1 MRAHAQRKE
10 GVSWS
15 GQQKMSKRFHPSSPS
30 HLVPQSLLT
39 TASGAKVLPL
49 LILPLLPL
57 SGIPEAVLRPDPSN
71 SDTTSTTPAT
81 RGREGGRED
90 CTPTTCI
97 IINTAKMYYWMG
109 PIFVLRSL
117 IRRLLEHLYLCKTE
131 QCSPISTVRGQS
143 IILRG
148 AHTFDVCL
156 AWMRWRPS
164 S

>member
-81 RGREGGRED
+81 REREGGREGGLHTYD
-90 CTPTTCI
+90 LHHHQHCKNVLLDGSNFCTQV
-97 IINTAKMYYWMG
+97 IN
-109 PIFVLRSL
+109 L
-117 IRRLLEHLYLCKTE
+117 
-131 QCSPISTVRGQS
+131 TVV
-143 IILRG
+143 G
-148 AHTFDVCL
+148 APL
-156 AWMRWRPS
+156 PL
-164 S
+164 